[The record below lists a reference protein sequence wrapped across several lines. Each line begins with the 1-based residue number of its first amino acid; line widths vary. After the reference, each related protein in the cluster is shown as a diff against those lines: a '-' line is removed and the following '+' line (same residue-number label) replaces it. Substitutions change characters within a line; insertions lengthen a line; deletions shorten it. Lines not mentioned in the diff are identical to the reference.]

1 MDLFCSGIALMAVGS
16 NVPNIVLYL
25 LIVTSSVVLA
35 YYIFLKARHN
45 YFYCSYSTVYI
56 VPFIVP
62 LYTVVCTLRALL
74 NPMMNMNAVS
84 GDTEFII
91 GAIKCYQLLANQT
104 ES

>member
-74 NPMMNMNAVS
+74 NSSLHHIAFPSVHGS
-84 GDTEFII
+84 CSDFISN
-91 GAIKCYQLLANQT
+91 CYH
-104 ES
+104 